1 MRKGRSQGGQRR
13 GPAQEKSGERTEEK
27 SAGERRGTKRI
38 RRLKEEGGGR
48 GKDSG
53 RIGKKKRKAQ
63 KGRRSNFIL
72 LQSNPSLPQ
81 PRNRLHG
88 RIR

>member
-1 MRKGRSQGGQRR
+1 MRKGRSQGQRR

-38 RRLKEEGGGR
+38 RRLKEGRGR